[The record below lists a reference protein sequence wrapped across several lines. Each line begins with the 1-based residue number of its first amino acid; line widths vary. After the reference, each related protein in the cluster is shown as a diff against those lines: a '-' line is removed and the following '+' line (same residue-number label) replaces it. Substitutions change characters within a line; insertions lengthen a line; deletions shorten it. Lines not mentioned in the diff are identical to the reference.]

1 MLIYIFV
8 LLLLSSI
15 QLGMAFTEL
24 PLRMH
29 LGGNLVGNPLKCE
42 GGTVIDWGIDPD
54 VVSHGDLCK
63 LVEEAGYRDVKAFVP
78 EISEAPLS
86 LPAAIIETDK
96 GYNRNNT
103 VDDGKDVSEN
113 HVVDEGLSN
122 INNGVGP
129 SEVNSEERA
138 EANINE
144 VGEGLS
150 PTVERGQEE
159 QRGQGVEEEQVDE
172 DEDEDDPLEDVLWLS
187 DNDDEE
193 LQEIRNHYRSF
204 RVNEEHSRGA
214 EEQIPP
220 TAKDLEDLL
229 QKTKR
234 RSDSTKNQEKGEG
247 SRSGSETDYL
257 DSSDLGSYGSDD
269 DGEVVCKKSKK
280 DYFDPSDKV
289 PSFQLGMIFENSKQF
304 KAALTK
310 YAIAKRFDFKLSKN
324 DRDKTRAVCK
334 GQDCPWTIYASIDSR
349 DEHYKVKTF
358 IDQHTCSITFK
369 NSRAS
374 YKVVAEH
381 FLPKLRIIPDLKLH
395 EMIKLGKEELKLDL
409 TMGVCRRARELA
421 KEEIN
426 GNYKYEFKRLF
437 DYANALRRADTDGT
451 IDLLVE
457 RPTPNHRP
465 RFRRFYVCFSAM
477 KRGFRECCRPF
488 VSLDGCFL
496 KGMLE
501 GALLVAV
508 GRDANNQMYP
518 IAWAL
523 VESETK
529 YSWGWFVENLRTD
542 LHMMNGE
549 RFTIMSYMQKASGL
563 IDAVSTV
570 IPECEHRFCA
580 RHWFANWKKLHK
592 NLELHKLFW
601 SCSKATSEADFRK
614 QAAAVGEVKG
624 RALLD
629 MLKKDPTHWSKAFFS
644 TRSLCDSVD
653 NNIAEAFN
661 ARLIGARHMSII
673 SMFEEIRHYVMER
686 TVKNKNSCMKWK
698 NQIFPKICAKVEEH
712 RELSAFCHVSWNGAD
727 GYWDLTGIPCKHD
740 ICVILFK
747 NDRVEEYI
755 NDLYKKDMYEKCYN
769 FVIPPLAGEKF
780 WPATNMGDIEPPL
793 PRKLPGRPKKKR
805 VPEEGECSGTSLS
818 RKGRK
823 MRCQLCFKSN
833 EGNTSESIPQA
844 PVHSA
849 VEDNVF
855 DVPLSCSTA
864 PTPPVPPVPTEEPPT
879 PHCSPEPIIPPAP
892 TEEPPTPHCSTE
904 PCIPHAPTSAATHHV
919 STVHVPS
926 NKKGKEKVL
935 GQFSKPT
942 TRGRKNME
950 GMGVYVN
957 FNTGLE
963 ILNPGLK
970 GQKILSHPTTRS
982 QNAASSKQ
990 ETTSTTAPKKKAP
1003 CKKSGEPSRKSRET
1017 NKDVSYIF
1025 MFIVP
1030 INVIEEICEL
1040 RSFLLDLGRKRS
1052 IDIVDDVPNT
1062 QESNTGT
1069 KKQKKGKQNMTN
1081 SNKRN

>member
-29 LGGNLVGNPLKCE
+29 LGGNLVGNPLKYE

-86 LPAAIIETDK
+86 LPAAIIETDE

-159 QRGQGVEEEQVDE
+159 QRGRGVEEEQVDE

-310 YAIAKRFDFKLSKN
+310 
-324 DRDKTRAVCK
+324 
-334 GQDCPWTIYASIDSR
+334 
-349 DEHYKVKTF
+349 
-358 IDQHTCSITFK
+358 
-369 NSRAS
+369 
-374 YKVVAEH
+374 
-381 FLPKLRIIPDLKLH
+381 
-395 EMIKLGKEELKLDL
+395 
-409 TMGVCRRARELA
+409 
-421 KEEIN
+421 
-426 GNYKYEFKRLF
+426 LF

-549 RFTIMSYMQKASGL
+549 RFTIMSDMQKASGL

-570 IPECEHRFCA
+570 IPECEHRFV
-580 RHWFANWKKLHK
+580 LDI
-592 NLELHKLFW
+592 
-601 SCSKATSEADFRK
+601 EADFRK

-698 NQIFPKICAKVEEH
+698 NQICPKICAKVEEH

-727 GYWDLTGIPCKHD
+727 GYEVVSNRDTFVVDLKEKKCTCRYWDLTGIPCKHA

-747 NDRVEEYI
+747 KDRVEEYI
-755 NDLYKKDMYEKCYN
+755 NDFYKKDMYEKCYN

-833 EGNTSESIPQA
+833 EGNNSESIPQD

-855 DVPLSCSTA
+855 DVPLSCSTV

-963 ILNPGLK
+963 ILNSGLK

-1017 NKDVSYIF
+1017 NKERKNATRTTSKSSALYCD
-1025 MFIVP
+1025 
-1030 INVIEEICEL
+1030 EL